1 MPDRSLL
8 GRGDPIRLERVV
20 EALPPGFDLLRAE
33 ARAEGHRH
41 LERLAEEWSAHT
53 MRFDR
58 EGEASLA
65 ARLDADLV
73 GIGGLTIDPAQ
84 AGALRMR
91 RFHVGKSVRRNG
103 TGRAIAEKL
112 LAHAR
117 ASGRL
122 VTVNAAAVGS
132 ESFWQSLGFISE
144 LRNGHTHVI
153 LEIPGLGR

>member
-1 MPDRSLL
+1 VPDRTLL
-8 GRGDPIRLERVV
+8 GRGDPIRL
-20 EALPPGFDLLRAE
+20 DLLRAE

>member
-1 MPDRSLL
+1 M
-8 GRGDPIRLERVV
+8 
-20 EALPPGFDLLRAE
+20 PPGFDLLRAE

-58 EGEASLA
+58 EGEALLA

-73 GIGGLTIDPAQ
+73 GIGGLTIDPSQ

-91 RFHVGKSVRRNG
+91 RFHVGKSFRRNG

-122 VTVNAAAVGS
+122 VTVNAAAALAV
-132 ESFWQSLGFISE
+132 LGVH
-144 LRNGHTHVI
+144 LGAPQRPHACYPRNPRTR
-153 LEIPGLGR
+153 PMMQ